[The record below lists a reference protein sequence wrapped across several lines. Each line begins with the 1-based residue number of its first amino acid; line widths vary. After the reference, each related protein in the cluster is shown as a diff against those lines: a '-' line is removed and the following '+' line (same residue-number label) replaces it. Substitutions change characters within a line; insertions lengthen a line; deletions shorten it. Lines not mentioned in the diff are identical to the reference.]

1 MSKEMKRVIELMN
14 ILEQVI
20 NTYEADEIIVSI
32 ENLIEDLSDEEQ
44 RLAEDLW

>member
-1 MSKEMKRVIELMN
+1 MSKEMKRVIELMA